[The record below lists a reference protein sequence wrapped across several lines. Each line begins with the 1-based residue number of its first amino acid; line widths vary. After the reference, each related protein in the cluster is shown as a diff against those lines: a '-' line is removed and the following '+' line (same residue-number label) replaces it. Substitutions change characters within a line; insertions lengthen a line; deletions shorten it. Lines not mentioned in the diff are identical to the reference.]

1 MGRIREKLTV
11 RFPSPQEKYDPLNE
25 ATFRQDL
32 ERLLDRIGGNLGG
45 GAPILVIVPADTT
58 PNVSLGDYWTVTQ
71 GGAISITA
79 FPGAQVGQQITIVF
93 TDGNT
98 TIVDGANLHL
108 AGGANFVGSADD
120 ILVLLWDGTHWYEVS
135 RSVN

>member
-1 MGRIREKLTV
+1 MARIREKLTV
-11 RFPSPQEKYDPLNE
+11 RFPSPGAKYDVLDE
-25 ATFRQDL
+25 STFRQDL

-45 GAPILVIVPADTT
+45 GAPILVYVPAETT
-58 PNVSLGDYWTVTQ
+58 PDVSQGDVFTLTNASGV
-71 GGAISITA
+71 SITA
-79 FPGAQVGQQITIVF
+79 FDGAQVGQIITLLF

-108 AGGANFVGSADD
+108 AGGSNFTGAANN